1 MTGPARQF
9 SMSDLF
15 FDYNLPPDLI
25 AQEPAAERDAARLL
39 VINRADQ
46 TLSHR
51 TVRDLPALL
60 NPGDLLVLND
70 TKVIPARLIGQREA
84 TGGKWECLFVEQ
96 LATGEWEVL
105 AQTRG
110 YPQIGERF
118 VTDSGL
124 RLELVGRTAEKHW
137 LLKPLGAGSAID
149 LLTRH
154 GHIPLPPYIRKGR
167 STEDDLERYQTV
179 YAERAGSVAAP
190 TAGLHL
196 TPRVLEELRAQG
208 VGLARVT
215 LHVGLGTFAP
225 VTAADPFQH
234 TIHGEWC
241 EISEQTNDRIL
252 ATKQARKR
260 VIAVGTT
267 TTRTLETAG
276 LQPFRG
282 VSRLFIHPPFPFR
295 AIDGLMTN
303 FHLPR
308 TTLLL
313 LVQAFA
319 GSDLLK
325 KAYDEA
331 IRERYRF
338 YSYGDAT
345 IIL

>member
-1 MTGPARQF
+1 
-9 SMSDLF
+9 MSELF
-15 FDYNLPPDLI
+15 FDYDLPPELI

-39 VINRADQ
+39 VIHRADQ

-51 TVRDLPALL
+51 TVRDLPPLL
-60 NPGDLLVLND
+60 NPGDLVVLND
-70 TKVIPARLIGQREA
+70 TKVIPARLIGQRES

-96 LATGEWEVL
+96 LPTGAWEVL

-110 YPQIGERF
+110 YPQVGERF
-118 VTDSGL
+118 VTNSGL
-124 RLELVGRTAEKHW
+124 SLELVGRTAEKHW
-137 LLKPLGAGSAID
+137 LLKPLESGSATD
-149 LLTRH
+149 LLTRY

-167 STEDDLERYQTV
+167 AKDDDSERYQTV
-179 YAERAGSVAAP
+179 YAEKAGSVAAP

-196 TPRVLEELRAQG
+196 TPRVLEELAARG
-208 VGLARVT
+208 VGIARVT

-225 VTAADPFQH
+225 VTAADPLQH

-241 EISEQTNDRIL
+241 EVSPESNERIL
-252 ATKQARKR
+252 AAKRFGKR

-276 LQPFRG
+276 LQPYSG
-282 VSRLFIHPPFPFR
+282 VNRLFIHPPFAFR

-325 KAYDEA
+325 RAYDEA